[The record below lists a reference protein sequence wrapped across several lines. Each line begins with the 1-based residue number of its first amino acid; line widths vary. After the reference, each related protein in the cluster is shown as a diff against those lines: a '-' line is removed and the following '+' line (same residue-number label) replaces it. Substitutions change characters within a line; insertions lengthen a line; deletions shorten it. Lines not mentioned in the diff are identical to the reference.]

1 MSRPSLRFDILLA
14 GLISLLFLSMTLL
27 LTFFISQHA
36 TSRLQSEV
44 GMNLST
50 TAHQLSDKLDH
61 YMWSRYAEVKLLGS
75 LSTIQQTD
83 QKVETRRTLEEL
95 QRQIPDFSWIG
106 RLDANGKVIA
116 STNQILEGTSIKERP
131 VFQEALSQPFI
142 GDVHEAVLLA
152 KLLPNP
158 SGEPLQF
165 VDISTPL
172 YDKGRFSGVLATH
185 LSFEWAKAIEQSF
198 QSATSS
204 LQKVDVFIV
213 SQDRK
218 TILLGPNG
226 WSGKTLPTS
235 VTLTSNAPATAFWKE
250 KEFVSGQS
258 TSRGYKDYDGL
269 GWTVLVRQPTSI
281 AFADADAL
289 RQTIFI
295 AGLIAS
301 LITALLG
308 WMLAKLLTRPLLK
321 ITHAAQ
327 QMQGDPSKSLP
338 NHRGIREIETL
349 TDALQQLI
357 RRLLHTEKEKL
368 TFERLSQRDSLTG
381 LANRN
386 GLAQYIEQLPIG
398 THSIYLCLDLD
409 GFKAVNDT
417 YGHALG
423 DLLLIEVGQRLE
435 QLLPPGGFVARLG
448 GDEFII
454 VLTHQSVVEAQHLGE
469 QWIAHVSMP
478 YHLEEQTV
486 HIGMSIGL
494 AEQIAG
500 ESLEQVMHHAD
511 LALYRSKQDGKGCM
525 SVH

>member
-172 YDKGRFSGVLATH
+172 L
-185 LSFEWAKAIEQSF
+185 
-198 QSATSS
+198 
-204 LQKVDVFIV
+204 
-213 SQDRK
+213 
-218 TILLGPNG
+218 
-226 WSGKTLPTS
+226 
-235 VTLTSNAPATAFWKE
+235 
-250 KEFVSGQS
+250 
-258 TSRGYKDYDGL
+258 
-269 GWTVLVRQPTSI
+269 
-281 AFADADAL
+281 
-289 RQTIFI
+289 
-295 AGLIAS
+295 
-301 LITALLG
+301 
-308 WMLAKLLTRPLLK
+308 
-321 ITHAAQ
+321 
-327 QMQGDPSKSLP
+327 
-338 NHRGIREIETL
+338 
-349 TDALQQLI
+349 
-357 RRLLHTEKEKL
+357 
-368 TFERLSQRDSLTG
+368 
-381 LANRN
+381 
-386 GLAQYIEQLPIG
+386 
-398 THSIYLCLDLD
+398 
-409 GFKAVNDT
+409 
-417 YGHALG
+417 
-423 DLLLIEVGQRLE
+423 
-435 QLLPPGGFVARLG
+435 
-448 GDEFII
+448 
-454 VLTHQSVVEAQHLGE
+454 
-469 QWIAHVSMP
+469 
-478 YHLEEQTV
+478 
-486 HIGMSIGL
+486 
-494 AEQIAG
+494 
-500 ESLEQVMHHAD
+500 
-511 LALYRSKQDGKGCM
+511 
-525 SVH
+525 